1 MYELEHKLLPCP
13 LMEILFIHQNFP
25 GQFRHLAP
33 ALVQRGHQVTALCM
47 KKECPATWNGVRMLS
62 YSVARGSTKGIHP
75 WVGDFETKVIRGE
88 ACFRAALRLRD
99 QEGYSPDLIIAHP
112 GWGESLF
119 LKDVWPKAKLAIYC
133 EFFYSPEGADVGFDP
148 EFPHEDAG
156 YRCRLRMKNSN
167 SLLHFDVAD
176 AAISPTA
183 WQASTFPEPFR
194 SRITVVHDGI
204 DTATLTPDPDVTLT
218 LRTKAG
224 VKIRLTRHDELI
236 TFVNRNLEPYRGYHI
251 FMRSLPELLRRR
263 PNARVLIVGGSE
275 VSYGARPKHGE
286 SWKHIFIDEVR
297 PLISDADW
305 QRVHFLGKV
314 PYVEFVK
321 LLQLSTVHL
330 YLTYPFV
337 LSWSLLEA
345 MSAGCTVLAS
355 DTPPLREVITH
366 NHNGWLVDFFDP
378 NAIVDKLSSLCDDPD
393 LRERL
398 GSAARAF
405 AVEHYD
411 LKTICLPRQ
420 LEWVDSLLQP

>member
-1 MYELEHKLLPCP
+1 
-13 LMEILFIHQNFP
+13 MEILFIHQNFP

-33 ALVQRGHQVTALCM
+33 ALVQRGHRVTALCM
-47 KKECPATWNGVRMLS
+47 KKECPATWNGVRMIS
-62 YSVARGSTKGIHP
+62 YGVARGSTKGIHP

-88 ACFRAALRLRD
+88 ACFRAALQLRD
-99 QEGYSPDLIIAHP
+99 QEGYTPDLIIAHP

-119 LKDVWPKAKLAIYC
+119 LKEVWPKAKLAIYC
-133 EFFYSPEGADVGFDP
+133 EFFYTPEGADIGFDP
-148 EFPHEDAG
+148 EFPQEDEG
-156 YRCRLRMKNSN
+156 FRCRLRMKNIN

-204 DTATLTPDPDVTLT
+204 DTQKVRPDPDVALT

-224 VKIRLTRHDELI
+224 RKLRLTRQDELI
-236 TFVNRNLEPYRGYHI
+236 TFVNRNLEPYRGYHV
-251 FMRSLPELLRRR
+251 FMRSLPELLKRK
-263 PNARVLIVGGSE
+263 PNVRVLIVGGSE

-286 SWKHIFIDEVR
+286 SWKQIFIDEVR
-297 PLISDADW
+297 PQISDADW

-355 DTPPLREVITH
+355 DTQPLHEVITH
-366 NHNGWLVDFFDP
+366 NKNGRLVDFFDT
-378 NAIVDKLSSLCDDPD
+378 NTLVDELCHLCDDQA

-398 GSAARAF
+398 GSEARTF
-405 AVEHYD
+405 ATEHYD

-420 LEWVDSLLQP
+420 LEWVESLLQPEQTRKGDPHG

>member
-1 MYELEHKLLPCP
+1 M
-13 LMEILFIHQNFP
+13 
-25 GQFRHLAP
+25 
-33 ALVQRGHQVTALCM
+33 
-47 KKECPATWNGVRMLS
+47 
-62 YSVARGSTKGIHP
+62 
-75 WVGDFETKVIRGE
+75 
-88 ACFRAALRLRD
+88 
-99 QEGYSPDLIIAHP
+99 
-112 GWGESLF
+112 GESLF
-119 LKDVWPKAKLAIYC
+119 LKEVWPKAKLAIYC
-133 EFFYSPEGADVGFDP
+133 EFFYTPEGADVGFDP
-148 EFPHEDAG
+148 EFPQEDEG
-156 YRCRLRMKNSN
+156 FRCRLRMKNIN

-204 DTATLTPDPDVTLT
+204 DTQKVRPDPDVALT

-224 VKIRLTRHDELI
+224 RKLRLTRQDELI
-236 TFVNRNLEPYRGYHI
+236 TFVNRNLEPYRGYHV
-251 FMRSLPELLRRR
+251 FMRSLPELLKRK
-263 PNARVLIVGGSE
+263 PNVRVLIVGGSE

-286 SWKHIFIDEVR
+286 SWKQIFIDEVR
-297 PLISDADW
+297 PQISDADW

-355 DTPPLREVITH
+355 DTQPLHEVITH
-366 NHNGWLVDFFDP
+366 NKNGRLVDFFDT
-378 NAIVDKLSSLCDDPD
+378 NTLVDELCHLCDDQA
-393 LRERL
+393 LRKRL
-398 GSAARAF
+398 GSEARTF
-405 AVEHYD
+405 ATEHYD

-420 LEWVDSLLQP
+420 LEWVESLLQPE